1 MGTAASVLEGGL
13 WGQRAGGGRARPSA
27 ALVHVSRE
35 ARRPCGGCFFILA
48 GRCVWWH
55 RSNLP
60 GLSLFQQTKQ
70 NRPSGGGCPAPEGAE
85 GGVAGPGRP
94 RRVHA
99 RTRAR
104 WAAPVRGRASRWRRI
119 AMRVTLTLLAACC
132 MARPPPLACTR
143 YPPLATCC
151 LVFCPFFVGS
161 PMYTL
166 DKTPCQIHD
175 LQIFSPALGLSFHSL
190 NFFTEF

>member
-13 WGQRAGGGRARPSA
+13 WERRAGGGRARPSA
-27 ALVHVSRE
+27 ALVSRE

-48 GRCVWWH
+48 GRCVWWR

-60 GLSLFQQTKQ
+60 GLTLVSADEAEPSLW
-70 NRPSGGGCPAPEGAE
+70 RRLP
-85 GGVAGPGRP
+85 GPGKSRGGRGRARASPP
-94 RRVHA
+94 RA
-99 RTRAR
+99 RAHPCAR

-119 AMRVTLTLLAACC
+119 AMRVTPTLLAACC

-175 LQIFSPALGLSFHSL
+175 LQMFSPALGLSFHSL